1 MKKTELAEFKTLLMG
16 LRARIRGDVEQLT
29 VGALDAQR
37 ESGDAK
43 SPTHLAELGT
53 QAYEQDFS
61 LRVVENDQEVIEE
74 ITAALRR
81 IDHGTYGLCERC
93 LEEGK
98 PPSKS
103 GIPKARLRAIPYA
116 RVCVACQRKAEEMSL

>member
-1 MKKTELAEFKTLLMG
+1 VNKTELAEFKTLLLT
-16 LRARIRGDVEQLT
+16 LRSRIRGDVEQLT

-53 QAYEQDFS
+53 QAWEQDFS
-61 LRVVENDQEVIEE
+61 LRVVENDQEVIDE
-74 ITAALRR
+74 ITAALKRL
-81 IDHGTYGLCERC
+81 DNGTFGLCERC
-93 LEEGK
+93 LEDGK

-103 GIPKARLRAIPYA
+103 AIPKARLRAIPYA
-116 RVCVACQRKAEEMSL
+116 RVCVGCQRKAEELSL